1 MRVLFTKS
9 FAKDLRKHKKNK
21 ELLDQ
26 IHRVVESV
34 EQADAVSELTN
45 LKQLKAEGRY
55 YRIRVGDYRIGITI
69 DSDQV
74 MVTFI
79 RVLHRK
85 EIYRFFP

>member
-9 FAKDLRKHKKNK
+9 FAKDLRKHKKNP
-21 ELLDQ
+21 ELLRQ
-26 IHRVVESV
+26 IQRIIENVELA
-34 EQADAVSELTN
+34 EAVTELTN

-55 YRIRVGDYRIGITI
+55 YRIRTGDYRIGTTI
-69 DSDQV
+69 EDDQI
-74 MVTFI
+74 TFI

>member
-1 MRVLFTKS
+1 MKVLFTKS

-21 ELLDQ
+21 ELLSQ
-26 IHRVVESV
+26 VQGVIESV
-34 EQADAVSELTN
+34 EQAETVIELTN

-55 YRIRVGDYRIGITI
+55 YRIRIGDYRIGVTV

-74 MVTFI
+74 SFV

>member
-9 FAKDLRKHKKNK
+9 FAKDLHKHKKNRRILNQVQK
-21 ELLDQ
+21 IIEDA
-26 IHRVVESV
+26 
-34 EQADAVSELTN
+34 EQAEVISELTN

-55 YRIRVGDYRIGITI
+55 YRIRTGDYRIGITI
-69 DSDQV
+69 ENDEI
-74 MVTFI
+74 TFV

>member
-9 FAKDLRKHKKNK
+9 FAKDLRKHKKNQ
-21 ELLDQ
+21 ELLKQ
-26 IHRVVESV
+26 IQRIIENV
-34 EQADAVSELTN
+34 EQAEVITELTT

-55 YRIRVGDYRIGITI
+55 YRIRTGDYRIGITI
-69 DSDQV
+69 ENDQI
-74 MVTFI
+74 TFI